1 MDFEAA
7 RKTTLSITSRRT
19 EVSFS
24 PIQGPETQWPLI
36 DLEQGSMRGTD
47 DQRVVDVQKSMGH
60 PVETDTSVG
69 TSVLIP
75 VHRSIFLDDKYL

>member
-1 MDFEAA
+1 
-7 RKTTLSITSRRT
+7 
-19 EVSFS
+19 
-24 PIQGPETQWPLI
+24 
-36 DLEQGSMRGTD
+36 MRGTD

-75 VHRSIFLDDKYL
+75 VHRSIFLDDKYTSKAPLDISTEKPLEPGSSMSVSLQSLCRGMVVG